1 LRVENAPRKVR
12 GLSDMKP
19 QEAPQVQEIEVAA
32 IRPLIR
38 RARDKEGFA
47 KLRAS
52 LAEVGLK
59 MPIQVRDFGRK
70 DAQGHRYEL
79 ICGEGRM
86 TAAAQLGWQKIPAI
100 IVDAEADEIAGR
112 FLAEN
117 MIRKP
122 LPWAEKG
129 RMIREEMA
137 RGSTLAEV
145 AKRFFISVPHATK
158 YIRVLRKAAKDLENE
173 VAAMPMNDAEVF
185 TTLPAR
191 GQRIVLQVA
200 RRLGAPIR
208 EVVRKARE
216 LTAKHGAGW
225 TKTALEKALRS
236 LDDQLSKAQS
246 RARLL
251 RLHRSLGPGNLRV
264 LLRRREVRQALA
276 AAKIPTVQFEET
288 SEV

>member
-1 LRVENAPRKVR
+1 
-12 GLSDMKP
+12 MKP
-19 QEAPQVQEIEVAA
+19 QAAPQVHEIEVAA

-47 KLRAS
+47 KLKAS
-52 LAEVGLK
+52 LHEVGLK
-59 MPIQVRDFGRK
+59 IPIQVRDFGRK
-70 DAQGHRYEL
+70 DDRGHRYEL

-86 TAAAQLGWQKIPAI
+86 TAARQLGWEKIPALI
-100 IVDAEADEIAGR
+100 IHAEAEEIAGR

-137 RGSTLAEV
+137 RGATLAEV
-145 AKRFFISVPHATK
+145 AKRFFISVPHAHK
-158 YIRVLRKAAKDLENE
+158 YVRVLRKSAQDLEDE

-191 GQRIVLQVA
+191 GQKIVLEVA
-200 RRLGAPIR
+200 RATGAPIK

-216 LTAKHGAGW
+216 LTSQHGEGW
-225 TKTALEKALRS
+225 TKTALEKALRG
-236 LDDQLSKAQS
+236 LDDQLTKVRS

-251 RLHRSLGPGNLRV
+251 RLHAALGPGNLRV
-264 LLRRREVRQALA
+264 LLRRRDVRQALA
-276 AAKIPTVQFEET
+276 AAKISVLQFEDL
-288 SEV
+288 SEA